1 MSDETIEVF
10 FPGGKQ
16 VAAKVGDFI
25 IHTDQ
30 SEKYGGTG
38 SAPEPFDLFLASIAA
53 CAGIFALNFCHMRN
67 IDTAQL
73 RVRMEC
79 EKDPVKKM
87 YSRFR
92 LRLSLPPEFPEKYRG
107 GITKAVELCTVKR
120 HIFDAPEFE
129 VVIDNP
135 ISAPAPAAP

>member
-1 MSDETIEVF
+1 MADETIEVF

-16 VAAKVGDFI
+16 VAAKVGDFL

-30 SEKYGGTG
+30 SEKYGGGG

-53 CAGIFALNFCHMRN
+53 CAGIFALNFCQMRN
-67 IDTAQL
+67 IDTTQL
-73 RVRMEC
+73 RVLMEC

-129 VVIDNP
+129 VVIDN
-135 ISAPAPAAP
+135 

>member
-1 MSDETIEVF
+1 MADETVEVF

-16 VAAKVGDFI
+16 VAAKVGDFL

-30 SEKYGGTG
+30 SEKYGGGG

-53 CAGIFALNFCHMRN
+53 CAGIFALNFCQKRD
-67 IDTAQL
+67 IDSSL
-73 RVRMEC
+73 LKVRMEC
-79 EKDPVKKM
+79 DKDPIKKM

-92 LRLSLPPEFPEKYRG
+92 LCLTLPPEFPEKYRG
-107 GITKAVELCTVKR
+107 GITRAVELCTVKR

-129 VVIDNP
+129 VVVDD
-135 ISAPAPAAP
+135 